1 MLLSLNQFMA
11 QPLSDSKMLTRL
23 FTVLAK
29 LDKILSSAKLLQ
41 THYTGKRKNR

>member
-1 MLLSLNQFMA
+1 MVK
-11 QPLSDSKMLTRL
+11 PLSDCKMLTRI

-29 LDKILSSAKLLQ
+29 LGYEQ